1 MANKRYTNNRLGKRM
16 NVTIEDI
23 VKGLDKS
30 YDAVMKDE
38 DVVLSPNEFAGAVYG
53 YSKDAE
59 RSAQIK
65 GENSGMIAGVAV
77 AGVSLL
83 IGAGIVYLANK

>member
-1 MANKRYTNNRLGKRM
+1 MAMRRYTNSRIGKKM
-16 NVTIEDI
+16 SVTLDDI

-30 YDAVMKDE
+30 YDSIMKDE
-38 DVVLSPNEFAGAVYG
+38 DVVLSPKEFAGAIYG

-59 RSAQIK
+59 RAAQIK

>member
-59 RSAQIK
+59 RAARIK